1 MTILRTG
8 VPDPDPASTASI
20 GAEQGPEPKGMQFHL
35 YSYLL
40 GLGSAL
46 ALTGGALLLVRQPDP
61 PPLVVLAPPTPTA
74 APTATPTATPGPIV
88 VYVSGAVRAPGLV
101 QLSPG
106 ARAGEA
112 IAAAGGL
119 IDAADPATVNQAQLL
134 FDGAQV
140 HVPGNEPAATPRLSP
155 VAGIS
160 GVLPTPTPV
169 AAADAPARA
178 SALINLNTAT
188 QAELESLPG
197 IGPGKAV
204 DIIAA
209 RPYQSVDA
217 LDDVPGIG
225 AATLERL
232 RPLVT
237 AP

>member
-8 VPDPDPASTASI
+8 APDPAPAPPADA
-20 GAEQGPEPKGMQFHL
+20 GAEQGSGPQGMQFHL
-35 YSYLL
+35 YSYLI

-46 ALTGGALLLVRQPDP
+46 ALTGGALLLMRQPEP
-61 PPLVVLAPPTPTA
+61 PAIVVLAPPTPTI

-88 VYVSGAVRAPGLV
+88 VYVSGAVQAPGLV
-101 QLSPG
+101 QLPPG

-112 IAAAGGL
+112 ISAAGGL
-119 IDAADPATVNQAQLL
+119 IGAADPATVNQAQLL

-140 HVPGNEPAATPRLSP
+140 HIPGNDPAATPHLPP
-155 VAGIS
+155 VVGIS

-169 AAADAPARA
+169 AAGA
-178 SALINLNTAT
+178 SAHATTLINLNTAT

-197 IGPGKAV
+197 IGAARAA
-204 DIIAA
+204 DIIAG
-209 RPYQSVDA
+209 RPYASVDA
-217 LDDVPGIG
+217 LDAVPGIG
-225 AATLERL
+225 MATLERL